1 MKKNIALSD
10 TGFLFNPSTGDSY
23 STNPIGLDIIRELKE
38 GSTPKDVLK
47 FILDKY
53 EVEESRIEKDLGD
66 FIEMLK
72 SFQLMDNNG

>member
-38 GSTPKDVLK
+38 GSSPKEVLK
-47 FILDKY
+47 FIME
-53 EVEESRIEKDLGD
+53 EVI
-66 FIEMLK
+66 I
-72 SFQLMDNNG
+72 

>member
-38 GSTPKDVLK
+38 GSSPKEVLK
-47 FILDKY
+47 FIMEKY

-66 FIEMLK
+66 FIDMLK

>member
-38 GSTPKDVLK
+38 GSSPKEVLK
-47 FILDKY
+47 FIIEKY

-66 FIEMLK
+66 FIDMLK

>member
-23 STNPIGLDIIRELKE
+23 STNPIGLNIIRELKE
-38 GSTPKDVLK
+38 GSSPKEVLK
-47 FILDKY
+47 FIMEKY

-66 FIEMLK
+66 FIDMLK

>member
-23 STNPIGLDIIRELKE
+23 STNPIGLDIIRELKD
-38 GSTPKDVLK
+38 GSSPKEVLK
-47 FILDKY
+47 FILEKY

-72 SFQLMDNNG
+72 SFQLMDSNG

>member
-23 STNPIGLDIIRELKE
+23 TTNPIGLDIIRELKE
-38 GSTPKDVLK
+38 GSSPKEVLK
-47 FILDKY
+47 FIMEKY

-66 FIEMLK
+66 FIDMLK

>member
-38 GSTPKDVLK
+38 GSSPKEVLK
-47 FILDKY
+47 FIMEKY

-66 FIEMLK
+66 FIDMLK
-72 SFQLMDNNG
+72 SFQLMENNG

>member
-23 STNPIGLDIIRELKE
+23 ATNPIGLDIIRELKE
-38 GSTPKDVLK
+38 GSSPKEVLK
-47 FILDKY
+47 FIMEKY

-66 FIEMLK
+66 FIDMLK

>member
-23 STNPIGLDIIRELKE
+23 STNPIGLDVIRELKE
-38 GSTPKDVLK
+38 GSSPKEVLK
-47 FILDKY
+47 FIMEKY

-72 SFQLMDNNG
+72 SFQLMDSNG

>member
-38 GSTPKDVLK
+38 GSSPKEVLK
-47 FILDKY
+47 FIMGKY

-66 FIEMLK
+66 FIDMLK